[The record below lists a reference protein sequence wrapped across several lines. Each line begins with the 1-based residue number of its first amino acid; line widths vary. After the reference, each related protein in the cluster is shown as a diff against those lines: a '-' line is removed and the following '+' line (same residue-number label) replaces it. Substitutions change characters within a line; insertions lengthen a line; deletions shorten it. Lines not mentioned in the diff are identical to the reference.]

1 MEITASTNANEAIA
15 NAEKLIYLRQQLVAP
30 DELMQWRG
38 FAARELA
45 SLTQYASDEEVRLRQ
60 LRIAL
65 ENAISAEERQ
75 LRQAQIDHIN
85 ALLNHINLSS
95 GQLRMKMQ
103 QVDPV
108 PAPPATMQQPQPVY
122 LVQRSLKSRGTALL
136 LEILL
141 GLFGFYGIGW
151 IYAGKVGT
159 GLAYLLGVLLIW
171 IPLSVLLAT
180 VTVGISLCFTLPVN
194 VLILIISAATLSSY
208 AGNHPDIFGV

>member
-1 MEITASTNANEAIA
+1 MEIVASTNANEAIA
-15 NAEKLIYLRQQLVAP
+15 NAEKLMYLRQQLVAL
-30 DELMQWRG
+30 DELAQWRG

-45 SLTQYASDEEVRLRQ
+45 SLAQYATEEEARLRQ

-65 ENAISAEERQ
+65 GNAMSAEERQ
-75 LRQAQIDHIN
+75 LRQAEIDHIN
-85 ALLNHINLSS
+85 ALLNHVNLAS

-108 PAPPATMQQPQPVY
+108 PAPPATVQQPPPVY
-122 LVQRSLKSRGTALL
+122 VVQRSLKSRGTALL
-136 LEILL
+136 LEILP

-159 GLAYLLGVLLIW
+159 GLAYLLGMLLIW
-171 IPLSVLLAT
+171 VPISVLLLS
-180 VTVGISLCFTLPVN
+180 VTAGISLCFTLPVN

-208 AGNHPDIFGV
+208 ARNHPDIFGA